1 MNSSKPLATLFI
13 AFYNQESFVEDA
25 VKGALSQTYENLE
38 IILSDDCSTDKTF
51 DEIKKWTQ
59 EYVGPHKIIINR
71 NEKNLGLVTHM
82 NKIFFDLSHGDYL
95 FANGGDDVSLP
106 NRIADGVDYFLK
118 NNSVSGLTFA
128 SIYIDG
134 EGKETKRM
142 HLEKDHRYTITD
154 RSYLMSRSFMC
165 GIGMFAFKREVLNV
179 FGPLND
185 DCQTED
191 SCLRFR
197 ALLLGDVIASAKYGV
212 KYRIHGKNMSIG
224 NVIFKLKTHPI
235 AEQYRKDLEV
245 VKESISPEL
254 YAILRKKINY
264 YKINRETES
273 VCALSSSK
281 VKLFIF
287 KIRRKL
293 VAIDYNWRLTT
304 FYNSI

>member
-1 MNSSKPLATLFI
+1 MNSEQPLATLFI
-13 AFYNQESFVEDA
+13 AFYNQEDFVEDA

-71 NEKNLGLVTHM
+71 NKKNLGLVPHM

-197 ALLLGDVIASAKYGV
+197 ALLLGEVIASAKYGV

-235 AEQYRKDLEV
+235 AEQYRKDLETA
-245 VKESISPEL
+245 KDKISPKL

-264 YKINRETES
+264 YEINRETES

-281 VKLFIF
+281 IKIFLLRVKQKLTNLAYKRVINNFIQ
-287 KIRRKL
+287 IR
-293 VAIDYNWRLTT
+293 
-304 FYNSI
+304 

>member
-1 MNSSKPLATLFI
+1 MDSSKPLATLFI
-13 AFYNQESFVEDA
+13 AFYNQEDFVEDA

-71 NEKNLGLVTHM
+71 NEKNLGLVPHM
-82 NKIFFDLSHGDYL
+82 NKIFFNLSHGDYL

-106 NRIADGVDYFLK
+106 NRIADGVNYFLK
-118 NNSVSGLTFA
+118 DKSISGLTLA

-134 EGKETKRM
+134 DGKETKRM

-154 RSYLMSRSFMC
+154 RSYLMSKSFMC
-165 GIGMFAFKREVLNV
+165 GSGMFAFKREVLNV

-235 AEQYRKDLEV
+235 AEQYRKDLET
-245 VKESISPEL
+245 VKEKISPNL

-264 YKINRETES
+264 YEINRETES

-281 VKLFIF
+281 IKKVFY
-287 KIRRKL
+287 KIRRKF
-293 VAIDYNWRLTT
+293 ACYIYNRELQNY
-304 FYNSI
+304 F

>member
-1 MNSSKPLATLFI
+1 MNSEQPLATLFI
-13 AFYNQESFVEDA
+13 AFYNQEDFVEDA

-71 NEKNLGLVTHM
+71 NKKNLGLVPHM

-106 NRIADGVDYFLK
+106 NRIADGVNYFLK
-118 NNSVSGLTFA
+118 DKSISGLTLA

-134 EGKETKRM
+134 DGKETKRM

-154 RSYLMSRSFMC
+154 RSYLMSKSFMC
-165 GIGMFAFKREVLNV
+165 GNGMFAFKRDVLSV

-185 DCQTED
+185 NCQTED

-235 AEQYRKDLEV
+235 AEQYRKDLDV
-245 VKESISPEL
+245 VKESISPKL
-254 YAILRKKINY
+254 YTILRKKINY
-264 YKINRETES
+264 YVINRETES
-273 VCALSSSK
+273 VLALSSSK
-281 VKLFIF
+281 IKKVFF
-287 KIRRKL
+287 RIRRKFVRRMYYRDL
-293 VAIDYNWRLTT
+293 N
-304 FYNSI
+304 